1 MLHKPLGASSY
12 IILSDQ
18 GVNSSPSCVCRKM
31 KRSQDKFRP
40 ASGSKSNVTG
50 RSVTFSQALVCAM
63 HELLADRLSRRF
75 AASAVTYVQQSI
87 SIACY
92 SFLKRV
98 TFARYYV
105 SPFKSDFCL
114 PPLTGNA
121 LYRQFIRS
129 GQATNQGCSYTREL
143 SEMWLSDMSVQ
154 GHRLMRHV
162 HPVPQCWLLTL
173 VLQLKQAMQKLPC
186 CNQKKKTVAVVV
198 VLAATPSSANC
209 TYLAGWFTEPATY
222 YAFTQSSGQVLRL
235 LCSKL
240 ANLRLWSQRQ
250 RALAACVRIAY

>member
-1 MLHKPLGASSY
+1 
-12 IILSDQ
+12 
-18 GVNSSPSCVCRKM
+18 
-31 KRSQDKFRP
+31 
-40 ASGSKSNVTG
+40 
-50 RSVTFSQALVCAM
+50 M
-63 HELLADRLSRRF
+63 HELLVDRLSRGF

-173 VLQLKQAMQKLPC
+173 ALQLKQAMQKLPC
-186 CNQKKKTVAVVV
+186 CNQKKKAVAVVV

-209 TYLAGWFTEPATY
+209 TYLAGWFTEPAKH

-235 LCSKL
+235 LCKAGQSETL
-240 ANLRLWSQRQ
+240 VTATESLGSMCQDSLLSRPLTEHMLCWLQCS
-250 RALAACVRIAY
+250 ALGYKCSSHEIPLFARGGSSPQPLCCGCNPNNSSCTLLSTD